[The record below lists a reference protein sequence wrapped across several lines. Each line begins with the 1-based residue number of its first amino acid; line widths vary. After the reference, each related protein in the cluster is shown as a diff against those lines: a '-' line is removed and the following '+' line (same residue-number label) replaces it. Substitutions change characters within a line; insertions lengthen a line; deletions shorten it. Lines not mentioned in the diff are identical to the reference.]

1 MPRGDGTG
9 PRGRG
14 AGGSRGAGTGIGI
27 ISGVTGIAW
36 DLLKKYKKGKFSA
49 SAQGPPAQP
58 HFGMEAGVEKAGVP
72 ASTPR
77 ALSPVPTPSE
87 LEDLKKNSAELK
99 DQLDKITERLSKLEA
114 KK

>member
-1 MPRGDGTG
+1 
-9 PRGRG
+9 
-14 AGGSRGAGTGIGI
+14 
-27 ISGVTGIAW
+27 
-36 DLLKKYKKGKFSA
+36 
-49 SAQGPPAQP
+49 
-58 HFGMEAGVEKAGVP
+58 MEAGVEKAGVP